1 MARFARLA
9 KKGARLVYATCAV
22 GRTENAEVA
31 AFAEREVGLAPL
43 PLAAALPAGLAAAL
57 GAPANT
63 VQLLPHRHGTDGFFI
78 SAFEKR

>member
-1 MARFARLA
+1 
-9 KKGARLVYATCAV
+9 
-22 GRTENAEVA
+22 VA

-43 PLAAALPAGLAAAL
+43 ALEAALPAGLAAAL
-57 GAPANT
+57 GGAANT